1 MASQRRR
8 RNKDTGL
15 VALLL
20 DSPWY
25 VSVIFGVAILV
36 GFKQILPSMWK
47 DNPILTTVAT
57 ALSNMAWLLAGI
69 CFLLGALVFVKTVVM
84 RAGAAPSPEP
94 ADRAARASRPRRAP
108 ADGVASN
115 RSGSMSGPE
124 AVGAPGART
133 AAPGAA
139 PSPAPASSPSSS
151 AAPSTEAW
159 SIELMRAIE
168 WKRFEDLCQK
178 FYEIK
183 GIRSVTTPLGPDG
196 GIDVRLFQDGSD
208 RATSIVQCKA
218 WGERFVGVKPVREL
232 LGVMTHE
239 KVAKAFFMTSSRF
252 SDDAKAF
259 ARSNRITLIDGDMF
273 LMMINRLPAAS
284 AEALLR
290 FATAGDYGTPTCP
303 KCGQKMKAV
312 AGREGRPD
320 FWGCTAYP
328 RCRQRLGMRRDDAAA
343 AVSAT

>member
-8 RNKDTGL
+8 GTKDTGL

-25 VSVIFGVAILV
+25 VSVILGVAILV
-36 GFKQILPSMWK
+36 GFKQILPSMWA
-47 DNPILTTVAT
+47 DNPILMTVAT

-84 RAGAAPSPEP
+84 RAGSAPAPQP
-94 ADRAARASRPRRAP
+94 ADRAARASRQRPAP
-108 ADGVASN
+108 DGHASS
-115 RSGSMSGPE
+115 RSGSERVPDDIGPE
-124 AVGAPGART
+124 SIRA
-133 AAPGAA
+133 AAPRTA
-139 PSPAPASSPSSS
+139 PSPAPAPS
-151 AAPSTEAW
+151 AW

-183 GIRSVTTPLGPDG
+183 GIRSLTTPLGPDG
-196 GIDVRLFQDGSD
+196 GIDVRLFQDDSG

-290 FATAGDYGTPTCP
+290 FATAGDYSTPTCP
-303 KCGQKMKAV
+303 KCGLKMKAV

-320 FWGCTAYP
+320 FWGCTGYP

>member
-1 MASQRRR
+1 MAGQRRR

-15 VALLL
+15 AALLL

-25 VSVIFGVAILV
+25 VSVIFGLAILV
-36 GFKQILPSMWK
+36 GLKWILPSMWK

-69 CFLLGALVFVKTVVM
+69 CFLLGTLVFIKTVVM
-84 RAGAAPSPEP
+84 RTGSSPAPHAP
-94 ADRAARASRPRRAP
+94 DRPARASRRPAQAPRGGASNAADSAQVQQAVRAESAPDAAPRTVAAHPPPAAP
-108 ADGVASN
+108 AV
-115 RSGSMSGPE
+115 
-124 AVGAPGART
+124 
-133 AAPGAA
+133 
-139 PSPAPASSPSSS
+139 
-151 AAPSTEAW
+151 W

-196 GIDVRLFQDGSD
+196 GIDVRLFQDDSD

-290 FATAGDYGTPTCP
+290 FATAGDYSTPTCP